1 MRVRILLTRSQ
12 SDGFAW
18 SYQRLS
24 SISSNHSFCSFFS
37 STMTFYCLPSLFLPS
52 FFLTSFSFSHL
63 AFFSFFSS
71 FFSYLTYLV
80 PFILVLTP
88 VIYTF
93 LVASP
98 SSFSSSSPLLPL
110 SIALSWSVLLLPLF
124 VLPPIT
130 IVSPLSSSS
139 FFSLTSFHFFLFL
152 RLFLVLLLIFFIHTF
167 RSPDLLLLLQ
177 LNYESLFSSK

>member
-24 SISSNHSFCSFFS
+24 SISSNHSFCFFFL
-37 STMTFYCLPSLFLPS
+37 FYHDILLPSQPFPS
-52 FFLTSFSFSHL
+52 FFFLTSFSFSHL

-130 IVSPLSSSS
+130 IVSPLSSCS
-139 FFSLTSFHFFLFL
+139 FFSLTSFHFFSFSPSLPCPSPHFL
-152 RLFLVLLLIFFIHTF
+152 HPHLPLSRLTPFTLT
-167 RSPDLLLLLQ
+167 Q
-177 LNYESLFSSK
+177 L